1 MGRIGLCVLCS
12 LKFSVAMCIL
22 LLKKL
27 ESMLFCVRV
36 KNVGKCCGGE
46 KILSPLWFQHC
57 GGERP
62 RRPGRSDAS
71 VFYPRK
77 ARPCAIPRLSATTSL
92 SRAWLVSV
100 ALATSCRNSEA
111 LAVAVGDLGNG
122 DLRTIRTA
130 PEPRPCHRR
139 RVINHLRS
147 SAEA

>member
-1 MGRIGLCVLCS
+1 
-12 LKFSVAMCIL
+12 MCIL

-36 KNVGKCCGGE
+36 KNVGRYCGGE

-57 GGERP
+57 GASAPVAPAVPTPLFSTPERH
-62 RRPGRSDAS
+62 AL
-71 VFYPRK
+71 
-77 ARPCAIPRLSATTSL
+77 ARF
-92 SRAWLVSV
+92 RAFQPQRHCLVLASV

-130 PEPRPCHRR
+130 PEPRQCHRR